1 MTSLFQRSTLA
12 VAAFGLTI
20 ASAARAQD
28 DADAPIQYFINKFD
42 GEAKY
47 PADLENYPY
56 LNPEAPIYGE
66 YVSGVR
72 GGFNDFNSL
81 NGRGDDASGLGL
93 LSDSLL
99 GGAADELDTSYGVL
113 AESIQMPK
121 DRAWVTFKI
130 RDEARWANGTPVTA
144 EDVKFTFDFQFEK
157 GWPGFKDAYAMIE
170 SIEVLDGN
178 RVKFSFTED
187 NSDRNVPFTIG
198 GETIIPRYFWEDLD
212 PQEIFLDIYP
222 EGSGEYRIKEHKD
235 EDYIVY
241 ERRADYWGNDFPWAK
256 GSANFQTI
264 RYRYYND
271 VTTLRNAIKVGEIDM
286 RAENQ
291 MKAWVNDYKA
301 EDIPAIAEGVL
312 VKKEFDDNNIQNT
325 QAMFFNLQREKFQ
338 DRRVREAIG
347 LAFDFEFTNK
357 QLFYGRYIRQNS
369 HLENSQLEATGVA
382 SGRELEILQEL
393 DAKYP
398 GQLPETVFG
407 AQYAYPETDGTGNNR
422 DNLRAALD
430 LFSQAGWNLEDGKL
444 VDADGEQF
452 ALEIIDSSPDSE
464 RYILPWVEN
473 LERLGIA
480 AEFRLLDPTQWIE
493 KIRSRDFDM
502 TDYVYRASYTPGTQM
517 RYYWS
522 SELAATPG
530 SIAFHGYESDVLD
543 DLIARLT
550 MADNREEL
558 NQVAKALDRVLT
570 SEHLVVLEWYY
581 NKSRMLYW
589 DKFGTIDHSDDEDFL
604 GGPTTGWWIDEA
616 LDIMLDARRDAL

>member
-1 MTSLFQRSTLA
+1 LFQRSTLA

-616 LDIMLDARRDAL
+616 LDITLDARRDAL

>member
-1 MTSLFQRSTLA
+1 VTSLFQRSTLA

-616 LDIMLDARRDAL
+616 LDITLDARRDAL

>member
-12 VAAFGLTI
+12 MAAAALAFTGI
-20 ASAARAQD
+20 AH
-28 DADAPIQYFINKFD
+28 ADNHAGAPIQYFINKFD

-47 PADLENYPY
+47 PADLESYPY
-56 LNPEAPIYGE
+56 LNADAPIYGE
-66 YVSGVR
+66 YISGVR

-99 GGAADELDTSYGVL
+99 GGVADELDTSYGIL
-113 AESIQMPK
+113 AETIQMPK
-121 DRAWVTFKI
+121 DRSWVIYKL

-144 EDVKFTFDFQFEK
+144 DDVKFTFDYQIEK
-157 GWPGFKDAYAMIE
+157 GWPGFKDAYAMLE
-170 SIEVLDGN
+170 SIEVLEGN
-178 RVKFSFTED
+178 RVKFSFTAD
-187 NSDRNVPFTIG
+187 NTDRNAPFTIG
-198 GETIIPRYFWEDLD
+198 GETIIPRYFWEERD
-212 PQEIFLDIYP
+212 PQEIFLDVYP
-222 EGSGEYRIKEHKD
+222 EGSGEYRISEHKD

-241 ERRADYWGNDFPWAK
+241 ERREDYWGNDFPWAK
-256 GSANFQTI
+256 GSANYKTI

-301 EDIPAIAEGVL
+301 EDIPAVAEGVL
-312 VKKEFDDNNIQNT
+312 IKKEFDDNNIQNT

-338 DRRVREAIG
+338 DRRIREAIG

-382 SGRELEILQEL
+382 TGRELEILQEL

-398 GQLPETVFG
+398 GQLPATVFG
-407 AQYAYPETDGTGNNR
+407 EQYSYPVTDGSGNNR
-422 DNLRAALD
+422 DNLRAALN
-430 LFSQAGWNLEDGKL
+430 LFAEAGWTLEDGKL
-444 VDADGEQF
+444 VNADGEQF
-452 ALEIIDSSPDSE
+452 SLEIIDSSPDSE

-480 AEFRLLDPTQWIE
+480 AEFRLLDTTQWIE

-543 DLIARLT
+543 DLIAQLT
-550 MADNREEL
+550 SADNREEL
-558 NQVAKALDRVLT
+558 NQVAKALDRILT

-616 LDIMLDARRDAL
+616 LDISLDERRDAL

>member
-1 MTSLFQRSTLA
+1 
-12 VAAFGLTI
+12 
-20 ASAARAQD
+20 
-28 DADAPIQYFINKFD
+28 
-42 GEAKY
+42 
-47 PADLENYPY
+47 
-56 LNPEAPIYGE
+56 
-66 YVSGVR
+66 
-72 GGFNDFNSL
+72 
-81 NGRGDDASGLGL
+81 
-93 LSDSLL
+93 
-99 GGAADELDTSYGVL
+99 
-113 AESIQMPK
+113 
-121 DRAWVTFKI
+121 
-130 RDEARWANGTPVTA
+130 
-144 EDVKFTFDFQFEK
+144 
-157 GWPGFKDAYAMIE
+157 
-170 SIEVLDGN
+170 
-178 RVKFSFTED
+178 
-187 NSDRNVPFTIG
+187 
-198 GETIIPRYFWEDLD
+198 
-212 PQEIFLDIYP
+212 
-222 EGSGEYRIKEHKD
+222 
-235 EDYIVY
+235 
-241 ERRADYWGNDFPWAK
+241 
-256 GSANFQTI
+256 
-264 RYRYYND
+264 
-271 VTTLRNAIKVGEIDM
+271 
-286 RAENQ
+286 
-291 MKAWVNDYKA
+291 
-301 EDIPAIAEGVL
+301 
-312 VKKEFDDNNIQNT
+312 
-325 QAMFFNLQREKFQ
+325 MFFNLQREKFQ
-338 DRRVREAIG
+338 DRRIREAIG

-382 SGRELEILQEL
+382 TGRELEILQEL

-398 GQLPETVFG
+398 GQLPATVFG
-407 AQYAYPETDGTGNNR
+407 EQYSYPETDGSGNNR
-422 DNLRAALD
+422 GNLRAALN
-430 LFSQAGWNLEDGKL
+430 LFAEAGWTLEDGKL
-444 VDADGEQF
+444 VNADGEQF
-452 ALEIIDSSPDSE
+452 SLEIIDSSPDSE

-616 LDIMLDARRDAL
+616 LDITLDARRDAL

>member
-1 MTSLFQRSTLA
+1 VTSLFQRSTLA

-47 PADLENYPY
+47 PADLEYYPY

-187 NSDRNVPFTIG
+187 NSDRNAPFTIG
-198 GETIIPRYFWEDLD
+198 SETIIPRYFWEDLD

-256 GSANFQTI
+256 GSANFQAI

-398 GQLPETVFG
+398 GQLPETIFG

-616 LDIMLDARRDAL
+616 LDITLDARRDAL

>member
-493 KIRSRDFDM
+493 KIRSRDFEM

-616 LDIMLDARRDAL
+616 LDITLDARRDAL

>member
-616 LDIMLDARRDAL
+616 LDITLDARRDAL

>member
-1 MTSLFQRSTLA
+1 MTSLFQRSTFA
-12 VAAFGLTI
+12 VAAAALTL
-20 ASAARAQD
+20 AGMARAD
-28 DADAPIQYFINKFD
+28 DHADAPIQYFINKFD

-47 PADLENYPY
+47 PADLEFYPY

-66 YVSGVR
+66 YISGVR
-72 GGFNDFNSL
+72 GGFNDFNTL

-99 GGAADELDTSYGVL
+99 GGVADELDTSYGIL
-113 AESIQMPK
+113 AETIQMPK
-121 DRAWVTFKI
+121 DRSWVIYKL

-144 EDVKFTFDFQFEK
+144 DDVKFTFDFQIEK
-157 GWPGFKDAYAMIE
+157 GWPGFKDAYAMLE

-178 RVKFSFTED
+178 RVKFSFTAD
-187 NSDRNVPFTIG
+187 NTDRNAPFTIG
-198 GETIIPRYFWEDLD
+198 GEPIIPRYFWEDRD
-212 PQEIFLDIYP
+212 PQEIFLDTYP

-241 ERRADYWGNDFPWAK
+241 ERREDYWGNDFPWAK
-256 GSANFQTI
+256 GSANFKTI

-382 SGRELEILQEL
+382 TGRELEILQEL

-398 GQLPETVFG
+398 GQLPATVFG
-407 AQYAYPETDGTGNNR
+407 EQYSYPETDASGNNR
-422 DNLRAALD
+422 DNLRAALN
-430 LFSQAGWNLEDGKL
+430 LFAEAGWTLEDGKL
-444 VDADGEQF
+444 VDANGEQF

-480 AEFRLLDPTQWIE
+480 AEFRLLDTTQWIE

-530 SIAFHGYESDVLD
+530 SIAFHGYESEVLD
-543 DLIARLT
+543 DLIAQLT
-550 MADNREEL
+550 SADNREEL
-558 NQVAKALDRVLT
+558 NQVSKALDRVLT

-616 LDIMLDARRDAL
+616 LDITLDERRDAL

>member
-1 MTSLFQRSTLA
+1 M
-12 VAAFGLTI
+12 
-20 ASAARAQD
+20 
-28 DADAPIQYFINKFD
+28 
-42 GEAKY
+42 
-47 PADLENYPY
+47 
-56 LNPEAPIYGE
+56 
-66 YVSGVR
+66 
-72 GGFNDFNSL
+72 
-81 NGRGDDASGLGL
+81 
-93 LSDSLL
+93 
-99 GGAADELDTSYGVL
+99 
-113 AESIQMPK
+113 
-121 DRAWVTFKI
+121 
-130 RDEARWANGTPVTA
+130 
-144 EDVKFTFDFQFEK
+144 
-157 GWPGFKDAYAMIE
+157 
-170 SIEVLDGN
+170 
-178 RVKFSFTED
+178 
-187 NSDRNVPFTIG
+187 
-198 GETIIPRYFWEDLD
+198 
-212 PQEIFLDIYP
+212 
-222 EGSGEYRIKEHKD
+222 
-235 EDYIVY
+235 
-241 ERRADYWGNDFPWAK
+241 
-256 GSANFQTI
+256 
-264 RYRYYND
+264 
-271 VTTLRNAIKVGEIDM
+271 
-286 RAENQ
+286 
-291 MKAWVNDYKA
+291 
-301 EDIPAIAEGVL
+301 
-312 VKKEFDDNNIQNT
+312 
-325 QAMFFNLQREKFQ
+325 
-338 DRRVREAIG
+338 
-347 LAFDFEFTNK
+347 
-357 QLFYGRYIRQNS
+357 FYGRYIRQNS

-616 LDIMLDARRDAL
+616 LDITLDARRDAL

>member
-187 NSDRNVPFTIG
+187 NSDRNAPFTIG
-198 GETIIPRYFWEDLD
+198 SETIIPRYFWEDLD

-256 GSANFQTI
+256 GSANFQAI

-398 GQLPETVFG
+398 GQLPETIFG

-616 LDIMLDARRDAL
+616 LDITLDARRDAL

>member
-407 AQYAYPETDGTGNNR
+407 EQYAYPETDGTGNNR

-616 LDIMLDARRDAL
+616 LDITLDARRDAL